1 MRQESKIRI
10 GIIGAGTW
18 SQYAHIPAIKDHPD
32 AELVAIC
39 QRNPEKLKRVAEQW
53 NIPHAYRDYREM
65 LERQLLDGVIIS
77 TPHHVH
83 YAQARLALER
93 GLAVLLEKPMVA
105 KASEARELITLAK
118 QKGKPLLVGH
128 PLPHTPIAQRARVL
142 VQEGKLGT
150 VKHLTAVFASPA
162 AILFRHEP
170 LPDDFGDYVP
180 EHKIEPYSLT
190 TYSSPDMGGGQNQTA
205 VSHTASLLFWI
216 TGRRPTQVSAFME
229 NDGCPV
235 DAYDSITFRLDN
247 GGLGTLASWGTL
259 SYKQKGLHE
268 FRIMGEQGLMILDA
282 TAATLSVRW
291 QNGQVEDLA
300 RPAAKSEGEQGYFG
314 GDPDI
319 WPRFAPA
326 RNLVDVLLGRADPIC
341 TGEQTLPCVELV
353 EAAAQSAKL
362 DGQPIII
369 GG

>member
-1 MRQESKIRI
+1 MSKQAKIKI

-18 SQYAHIPAIKDHPD
+18 SQYAHIPAIKEHPD

-39 QRNPEKLKRVAEQW
+39 QRNQEKLKTVARQW
-53 NIPHAYRDYREM
+53 NIPNSYADYREM
-65 LERQLLDGVIIS
+65 LGKQPLDGVIIS

-83 YAQARLALER
+83 YEQARFALER
-93 GLAVLLEKPMVA
+93 GIAVLLEKPMVA
-105 KASEARELITLAK
+105 KASEARELIALAK
-118 QKGKPLLVGH
+118 QKKKTLLVGH
-128 PLPHTPIAQRARVL
+128 PLPHTSIAQRARAL

-150 VKHLTAVFASPA
+150 IKHITAVFASPA
-162 AILFRHEP
+162 AILFRNEP

-180 EHKIEPYSLT
+180 EHKIEPYSIA
-190 TYSSPDMGGGQNQTA
+190 TYNSPDAGGGQNQTA

-216 TGRRPTQVSAFME
+216 TGRRPIQVSAFMA

-235 DAYDSITFRLDN
+235 DAYDSLSFRLDN

-268 FRIMGEQGLMILDA
+268 FRIMGEHGLMILDA

-291 QNGQVEDLA
+291 QNGQIEDLA
-300 RPAAKSEGEQGYFG
+300 RPVIKTEAEQGYFG

-326 RNLVDVLLGRADPIC
+326 RNFVDVLLGWTEPIC
-341 TGEQTLPCVELV
+341 TGEEVLPCVELV
-353 EAAAQSAKL
+353 EAAAQSANIG
-362 DGQPIII
+362 GQPIRI